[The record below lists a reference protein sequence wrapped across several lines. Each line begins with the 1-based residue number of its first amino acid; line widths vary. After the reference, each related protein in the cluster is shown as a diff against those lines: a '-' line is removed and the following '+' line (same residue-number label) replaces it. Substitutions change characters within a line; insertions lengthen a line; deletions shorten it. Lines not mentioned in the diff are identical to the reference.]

1 MMERGA
7 RVGGEEK
14 GGEENGGEG
23 KGEEKEKEGVD
34 VKQEEKDTQPLMMVY

>member
-14 GGEENGGEG
+14 GGEEKEGEG
-23 KGEEKEKEGVD
+23 KGKGEEGVD
-34 VKQEEKDTQPLMMVY
+34 VKQEEEDTQPLMMVY

>member
-7 RVGGEEK
+7 RVGREEK
-14 GGEENGGEG
+14 RGEG
-23 KGEEKEKEGVD
+23 KGEGKEKEGVD

>member
-7 RVGGEEK
+7 RVGGKEK
-14 GGEENGGEG
+14 GGEG
-23 KGEEKEKEGVD
+23 KGEGEEGVD

>member
-7 RVGGEEK
+7 RVGREEK
-14 GGEENGGEG
+14 GGEGQ
-23 KGEEKEKEGVD
+23 GEEKEKEGVD